1 MENKNTMIKVYKLGA
16 EWCGPCRMMKPTINS
31 LMEKYNVEGSD
42 VEIID
47 VDIDADNALAEEH
60 GVRSIPTTLFMV
72 NDEFAIKRGGVLL
85 TKEIEEIIQQLKT
98 DTNGKHLQN

>member
-1 MENKNTMIKVYKLGA
+1 MEPMIKVYKLGA
-16 EWCGPCRMMKPTINS
+16 GWCGPCRMMKPTIKS

-47 VDIDADNALAEEH
+47 IDIDADRALAEEH

-72 NDEFAIKRGGVLL
+72 NDEFALKRGGVLDGGA
-85 TKEIEEIIQQLKT
+85 IEDIIQQLKT
-98 DTNGKHLQN
+98 GTHGNNLQN